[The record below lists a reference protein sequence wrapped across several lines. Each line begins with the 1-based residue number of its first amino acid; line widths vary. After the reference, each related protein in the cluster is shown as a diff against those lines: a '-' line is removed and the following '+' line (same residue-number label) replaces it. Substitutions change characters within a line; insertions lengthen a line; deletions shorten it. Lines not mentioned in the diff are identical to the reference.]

1 MDYHRGGQIRRKRN
15 VLTKEREKG
24 VPFNSGELFI
34 KRDLFDKYFKL
45 VIQGRWTYKELRTI
59 IKRPNQLKYRR
70 TNEQRFP

>member
-45 VIQGRWTYKELRTI
+45 VIKVDGL
-59 IKRPNQLKYRR
+59 IKN
-70 TNEQRFP
+70 